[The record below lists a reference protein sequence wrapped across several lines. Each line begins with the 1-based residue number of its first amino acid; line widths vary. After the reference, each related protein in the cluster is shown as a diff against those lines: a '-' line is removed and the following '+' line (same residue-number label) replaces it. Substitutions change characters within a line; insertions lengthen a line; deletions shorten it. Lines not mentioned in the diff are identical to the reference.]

1 MTSRKWAGLVFPV
14 TLVVGVPSLARAT
27 APPDGFVLLETITVP
42 TDGSSVASTHIL
54 QAGVTYK
61 IRALGLFSIGGAGYG
76 YGDAEYAFD
85 GLNGAGNVSDTNIP
99 PEVDLGIAIN
109 DTVNDIPKFPSW
121 GSFNPS
127 HLYTI
132 DFVGLGAPLSLN
144 YHDSLYPDN
153 AFPATVEIFAPAGA
167 TPPGFVLLETIT
179 VPTDGSSVAST
190 HILQVGTTYKVRA
203 LGLWVVGG
211 AGYGYADA
219 EYAFDALNGAGN
231 VSDTNIP
238 PEVDL
243 GIAINDTVNDIPK
256 FPSWGSFNPSHVYTI
271 DFVGLGAPISL
282 NYHDSLYPDN
292 GFAATVEIYAPAET
306 APVAA
311 VPTLTTWAQIILF
324 GLLVASALWALRR

>member
-127 HLYTI
+127 HVYTI
-132 DFVGLGAPLSLN
+132 DFAGLGAPISLN

-153 AFPATVEIFAPAGA
+153 AFPATVEISQTTWTTWTDSSGRRETKTPACL
-167 TPPGFVLLETIT
+167 F
-179 VPTDGSSVAST
+179 SSS
-190 HILQVGTTYKVRA
+190 G
-203 LGLWVVGG
+203 
-211 AGYGYADA
+211 
-219 EYAFDALNGAGN
+219 
-231 VSDTNIP
+231 
-238 PEVDL
+238 
-243 GIAINDTVNDIPK
+243 
-256 FPSWGSFNPSHVYTI
+256 
-271 DFVGLGAPISL
+271 
-282 NYHDSLYPDN
+282 
-292 GFAATVEIYAPAET
+292 T
-306 APVAA
+306 APE
-311 VPTLTTWAQIILF
+311 
-324 GLLVASALWALRR
+324 GSLRLRTSSSIRMRSPA

>member
-85 GLNGAGNVSDTNIP
+85 GLNGAGNVSDTNVP

-109 DTVNDIPKFPSW
+109 DTINDIPKFPSW
-121 GSFNPS
+121 GGFNPS
-127 HLYTI
+127 HL
-132 DFVGLGAPLSLN
+132 
-144 YHDSLYPDN
+144 
-153 AFPATVEIFAPAGA
+153 
-167 TPPGFVLLETIT
+167 
-179 VPTDGSSVAST
+179 
-190 HILQVGTTYKVRA
+190 
-203 LGLWVVGG
+203 
-211 AGYGYADA
+211 
-219 EYAFDALNGAGN
+219 
-231 VSDTNIP
+231 
-238 PEVDL
+238 
-243 GIAINDTVNDIPK
+243 
-256 FPSWGSFNPSHVYTI
+256 YTI

-311 VPTLTTWAQIILF
+311 VPTLTTWAQIIMF
-324 GLLVASALWALRR
+324 GLLVVGPAPVSGRVHRASPGTPPIPPAPGADRIS